1 MTKEIDYYIE
11 ADHGFIDGWEGHITG
26 DAGTL
31 FIDGIGTVITVNEWG
46 V

>member
-11 ADHGFIDGWEGHITG
+11 GSCIVIEADHGFIEGWEGLISE
-26 DAGTL
+26 
-31 FIDGIGTVITVNEWG
+31 DGGTVFVHDSG